1 MIMAPRH
8 KAAIA
13 TWTEQLSK
21 CFLMADIPDS
31 FDKFEILV
39 CSGITAL
46 LGCIIEIDRGVRKAA
61 SFGG

>member
-1 MIMAPRH
+1 
-8 KAAIA
+8 
-13 TWTEQLSK
+13 
-21 CFLMADIPDS
+21 MADIPDS

-61 SFGG
+61 SFEGWPLMPFS